1 MSRVSRK
8 SKGVGPFSTDQ
19 SLVEIDRRTRAG
31 RMMKGVQ
38 RELFDFLGDPTPG
51 QRLLIQA
58 VSVKA
63 TRLALLSE
71 RLLSGKAIADGTDH
85 HLLAWLADMRRDL
98 QALGL
103 ERKAGGIPMTLEAH
117 IQQHDAKDGPA
128 DDSGAGA

>member
-1 MSRVSRK
+1 
-8 SKGVGPFSTDQ
+8 
-19 SLVEIDRRTRAG
+19 
-31 RMMKGVQ
+31 MMKGVQ

-103 ERKAGGIPMTLEAH
+103 ERREPKALATLEAYVAER
-117 IQQHDAKDGPA
+117 DAKGSA
-128 DDSGAGA
+128 A